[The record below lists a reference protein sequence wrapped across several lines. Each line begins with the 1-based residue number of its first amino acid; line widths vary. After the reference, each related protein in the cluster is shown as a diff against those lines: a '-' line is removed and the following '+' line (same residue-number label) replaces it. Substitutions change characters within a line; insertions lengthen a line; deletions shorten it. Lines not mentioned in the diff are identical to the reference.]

1 MAAGIVNIIGANINS
16 EVSYA
21 PNFANSGAVHII
33 SRGDQYAGGGT
44 NYRNVSSVA
53 SSSPTV
59 WTWVYYGIDASR
71 SSSIYGKSNTVTPLS
86 LSGTFLIRY

>member
-33 SRGDQYAGGGT
+33 SRGDQYAGGGV
-44 NYRNVSSVA
+44 NYRDVSS

-71 SSSIYGKSNTVTPLS
+71 SNSVYGKSSSVTPLS
-86 LSGTFLIRY
+86 QRVAFLIRY

>member
-1 MAAGIVNIIGANINS
+1 MEAGIANIIGANINS
-16 EVSYA
+16 EASYI
-21 PNFANSGAVHII
+21 PNFANSGAVRVI
-33 SRGDQYAGGGT
+33 SRGDQYTGGGT

-53 SSSPTV
+53 TSSPTV
-59 WTWVYYGIDASR
+59 WTWVYYGIDASH